1 MGVGARSQS
10 ERGGGMGSKAA
21 GRQAGREAG
30 MRRQTSS
37 IGHGRAKRT
46 ERRQQKEVGEEE
58 EAKGWAQTA
67 WEKSA

>member
-1 MGVGARSQS
+1 MWEQEVRVSV
-10 ERGGGMGSKAA
+10 AA
-21 GRQAGREAG
+21 GWGAKQQAGREAG

-37 IGHGRAKRT
+37 IGHGRAKRA

-58 EAKGWAQTA
+58 EAKGWAQMV

>member
-1 MGVGARSQS
+1 VWEQEVRVSVAAGWGAKQQ
-10 ERGGGMGSKAA
+10 A

-46 ERRQQKEVGEEE
+46 ERRQQKEVGEEG